1 MHPIPWDW
9 GVPKSPH
16 TGLLCPPLQHLEVR
30 KHMDADNIIAW
41 EAPEVGDPAPGW
53 VSLQGTVLPGGLW
66 SP

>member
-1 MHPIPWDW
+1 MGLGGPQIPSHRLA
-9 GVPKSPH
+9 VP
-16 TGLLCPPLQHLEVR
+16 PPQHLEVR

>member
-1 MHPIPWDW
+1 
-9 GVPKSPH
+9 
-16 TGLLCPPLQHLEVR
+16 
-30 KHMDADNIIAW
+30 MDADNIIAW